1 MMRSLVLPMLV
12 LVLACAGAA
21 RADDPACATATPYP
35 TSGATTIELTAPHA
49 KLHVQVVASYATRE
63 RGLMCITA
71 LPENVGMIF
80 VFPTPGKLNFW
91 MKDTR
96 IPLDMVWVA
105 SDGVVTAVAA
115 KVPRTKPGT
124 PDDEIATRQGE
135 GRYVIELAAG
145 AAARAGIKRGTKL
158 TLPPLSASD

>member
-1 MMRSLVLPMLV
+1 MLHRLLALPI
-12 LVLACAGAA
+12 LVLACTLAA
-21 RADDPACATATPYP
+21 RADDAVCASATPYP
-35 TSGATTIELTAPHA
+35 TNGATTIDLTAPRA
-49 KLHVQVVASYATRE
+49 TLHVQVVDTYATRE
-63 RGLMCITA
+63 RGLMCITS
-71 LPENVGMIF
+71 LPENAGMIF
-80 VFPTPGKLNFW
+80 VFPTPGLLNFW

-124 PDDEIATRQGE
+124 PDREIAARQGE

-158 TLPPLSASD
+158 ALPPLSASD